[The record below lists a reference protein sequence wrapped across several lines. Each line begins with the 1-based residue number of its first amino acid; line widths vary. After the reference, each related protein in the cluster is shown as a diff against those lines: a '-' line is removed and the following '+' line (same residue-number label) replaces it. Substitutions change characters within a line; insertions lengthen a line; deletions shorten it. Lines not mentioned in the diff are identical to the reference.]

1 MPPSMCAAHAM
12 EQIGVATWRA
22 AAAQLAD
29 KNQDNHGISSQKFH
43 LIRDFLELGYR
54 VLLSGALWG
63 HAPASN

>member
-1 MPPSMCAAHAM
+1 M
-12 EQIGVATWRA
+12 ATWRA